1 VNRRGLSM
9 FEVLIAL
16 TLTGVVSVLVWS
28 ILQTA
33 AYRLRD
39 RSERMAMEHALRV
52 SAVAVRALLEPIGHD
67 SVAGSD
73 LALVAP
79 DGFVARATRGSGVVC
94 AADAARLVVR
104 AAADW
109 WHALRVP
116 VAGRDSLMVGTIT
129 EPSHWVV
136 ADLIGAPSPG
146 SCPDGTEALILP
158 AALTPLD
165 LASIGSGSPLRVFEP
180 MELQAYSSSGAA
192 WVGLRS
198 ASSGG
203 SIQPLAGPFIG
214 AAVTLSFF
222 ASSGS
227 TTSIP
232 GQVAAAEW
240 RINAI
245 TEREGGI
252 GVARTLW
259 AQTDSGSG
267 SVRLRNTP

>member
-1 VNRRGLSM
+1 VSRRGLSL
-9 FEVLIAL
+9 FEVLVAL
-16 TLTGVVSVLVWS
+16 TLTGVVSVLAWS

-39 RSERMAMEHALRV
+39 RSERMAMEHAVRV
-52 SAVAVRALLEPIGHD
+52 SAVAVRALLEPLGHD
-67 SVAGSD
+67 SAAGSD

-104 AAADW
+104 SAADW

-116 VAGRDSLMVGTIT
+116 VAGRDSIMAGTIT

-136 ADLIGAPSPG
+136 ADLSGAPSPG

-158 AALTPLD
+158 AALTPAD
-165 LASIGSGSPLRVFEP
+165 LASIGPGSPLRVFEP

-198 ASSGG
+198 VSSGG

-214 AAVTLSFF
+214 AGLTLSYF
-222 ASSGS
+222 ASSGG
-227 TTSIP
+227 TASIP
-232 GQVAAAEW
+232 GQVATAEW

-252 GVARTLW
+252 GVARTPW
-259 AQTDSGSG
+259 AQTDSGGG
-267 SVRLRNTP
+267 SVRLRNAP